1 MEISIYTDDENRK
14 FNYEIDVLNFT
25 HQSNVSHDRFKTF
38 FLDCIKAF
46 DVAQSKFLAD
56 YDFSELLNYDAV
68 ITVSVPYV
76 GTPHH
81 RLPAVFTTDITDL
94 SLSDTISPI
103 VYSAD
108 AFRIVCDCLQKPFIF
123 VPFVFSNWVKE
134 NKDYYSTDLY
144 RITSARNLKK
154 ELQCFGLTNQSK
166 VLILIFSYTTG
177 VNKKVLNRTVDTVI
191 SICEEL

>member
-1 MEISIYTDDENRK
+1 MKIDIWSFSESFSKEVKEAKYIEMEDRELTFVEKCLNTYSYFTVFDFK
-14 FNYEIDVLNFT
+14 LNY
-25 HQSNVSHDRFKTF
+25 
-38 FLDCIKAF
+38 
-46 DVAQSKFLAD
+46 
-56 YDFSELLNYDAV
+56 SELLNYDAV

-108 AFRIVCDCLQKPFIF
+108 AFRTVCDCLQKPFIF

-144 RITSARNLKK
+144 RITSARGLKK

-166 VLILIFSYTTG
+166 VLVLIFSYTTG
-177 VNKKVLNRTVDTVI
+177 VNKKVLDRTVDTLI
-191 SICEEL
+191 SICKEL